1 MNSLDFLKESGRCFT
16 MQAPTLQEMLVNFHQ
31 EFLQITVKED
41 AVTFNAPGEEL
52 LKQGREKAIPLV
64 NICPPRVKA
73 EDFFAT
79 MKQVAGVIKNFMPD
93 LAAETEQIE
102 SALPVEPAERE
113 EFAARAFTPGV
124 NLLSYLK
131 TDLPPESFGFL
142 LNHTVKPFMR
152 QYADNISTFFDSE
165 TWLKG
170 NCPVCGGKP
179 TLALLEK
186 ENGKRYLYCG
196 LCEVKWRFHRLGC
209 PYCNDYESHFFTV
222 EGMEK
227 YRVYYCEKCHGYIKT
242 IDGAKTGG
250 SRLKLF
256 WEDINTVQLDIL
268 AMREGYFNQQVELQ
282 EPEK

>member
-1 MNSLDFLKESGRCFT
+1 
-16 MQAPTLQEMLVNFHQ
+16 MQNPSLQEMLVSFHQ
-31 EFLQITVKED
+31 EFLQISVRED
-41 AVTFNAPGEEL
+41 AVTFETPGETI
-52 LKQGREKAIPLV
+52 LKQGREKSIPLV
-64 NICPPRVKA
+64 SICPPRVKA

-93 LAAETEQIE
+93 LAADTEQIE
-102 SALPVEPAERE
+102 SALPVEPAGQE

-124 NLLSYLK
+124 NLLTYLK
-131 TDLPPESFGFL
+131 SDVPPETFGFL

-152 QYADNISTFFDSE
+152 QYAVNASKYFDPE
-165 TWLKG
+165 TWLEG

-186 ENGKRYLYCG
+186 EKGGRYLYCG

-209 PYCNDYESHFFTV
+209 PYCASPESHFFTV

-227 YRVYYCEKCHGYIKT
+227 YRVYYCDKCHGYIKT
-242 IDGAKTGG
+242 IDGARAGDSK
-250 SRLKLF
+250 LNLF

-268 AMREGYFNQQVELQ
+268 AMREGYFNQQVDPQ